1 MIIYDMVYDERST
14 TCWYPEGGRLMEVQL
29 NVLIVI
35 LVICVKL

>member
-1 MIIYDMVYDERST
+1 MIIYDMVYDERSA
-14 TCWYPEGGRLMEVQL
+14 TCWYPEGGRLMEAQL